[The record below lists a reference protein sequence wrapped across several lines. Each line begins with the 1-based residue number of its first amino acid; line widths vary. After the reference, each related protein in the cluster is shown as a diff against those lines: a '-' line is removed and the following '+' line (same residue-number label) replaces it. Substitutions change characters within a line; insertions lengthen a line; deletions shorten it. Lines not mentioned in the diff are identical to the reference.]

1 MVSRGVLL
9 LVLLGLACGFASP
22 AEACSVCF
30 GETESPMARGAE
42 MSILFM
48 AVLTY
53 LVIFGGAAFFVAL
66 RIRARRADLEP
77 SSPS

>member
-1 MVSRGVLL
+1 
-9 LVLLGLACGFASP
+9 
-22 AEACSVCF
+22 
-30 GETESPMARGAE
+30 MARGAE